1 MPKSVR
7 KTTVRPAKPAS
18 GAVSARH
25 PILIIEDDEFLAKM
39 MARVFEENG
48 LTCELASSGKEGL
61 KKATSVN
68 PRLIIL
74 DIILPDLDGFS
85 ILSKIKSFP
94 ATKRI
99 PVIIISNL
107 GQEEDVQQGLKLG
120 AKDYIVKSDLSID
133 AVVAKVKKYLK

>member
-1 MPKSVR
+1 MPKRTQKKIRVR
-7 KTTVRPAKPAS
+7 AAMAPTATKSR
-18 GAVSARH
+18 R

-39 MARVFEENG
+39 MARMFEAEG
-48 LTCELASSGKEGL
+48 LVCELASSGKEGT

-85 ILSKIKSFP
+85 ILSKLK
-94 ATKRI
+94 AQKGTKNI

-107 GQEEDVQQGLKLG
+107 GQEEDVQQGLHLG
-120 AKDYIVKSDLSID
+120 AKDYIVKSDLSLD
-133 AVVAKVKKYLK
+133 AVVAKVKKYLR